1 METNYIIVGIN
12 DIDDVRVDLEDGIEE
27 SEEA

>member
-27 SEEA
+27 SEEV

>member
-1 METNYIIVGIN
+1 METNYIIVGVN

-27 SEEA
+27 SEEV

>member
-1 METNYIIVGIN
+1 METNYIIVGVN

-27 SEEA
+27 SEEI